1 MKSFCHNMRT
11 VGKGGGGME
20 KCVMME
26 SAPNIRESML
36 GEEEKRGFGAL
47 LINEK
52 RRKGGEGHL
61 FPHLSAGFNNIK
73 IPNNKTFWETHI

>member
-1 MKSFCHNMRT
+1 MLQT
-11 VGKGGGGME
+11 YG
-20 KCVMME
+20 
-26 SAPNIRESML
+26 ESML

-61 FPHLSAGFNNIK
+61 FPHLSAGFDNIK
-73 IPNNKTFWETHI
+73 KQKKTFGKYIFKLVSQKNIPCFLGKVVEFCPE